1 MRLQRTTLRFIDCV
15 VTETALEAS
24 MHFLTILLLIIGVT
38 VAMGASAIGCSYVL
52 GRFFYSQEAGFPV
65 PIPSEQCARCAA
77 DAEWYASLPG
87 WKQALTAGWW
97 LTNRILCA
105 ANGCR

>member
-1 MRLQRTTLRFIDCV
+1 
-15 VTETALEAS
+15 

-52 GRFFYSQEAGFPV
+52 GRFFYRQEAGFPV
-65 PIPSEQCARCAA
+65 PMPSEECARCAA
-77 DAEWYASLPG
+77 DAEWYASLPP

>member
-1 MRLQRTTLRFIDCV
+1 MQ
-15 VTETALEAS
+15 
-24 MHFLTILLLIIGVT
+24 FLTILLLIIGVT